1 MIRDDLPERFHQRW
15 ETILAHVGSRATS
28 SPASRSPQPR
38 TRAPAIPLEMGP
50 EEPGG
55 DSRPRRFHGLLQH
68 RTAVT
73 SRLTEQPRLADS
85 EHFAILVLH
94 AGCQLAVL
102 LSDYAQAVT
111 KENIDLDD
119 DAPI

>member
-28 SPASRSPQPR
+28 SPAVRSPQPR

-55 DSRPRRFHGLLQH
+55 DM
-68 RTAVT
+68 
-73 SRLTEQPRLADS
+73 
-85 EHFAILVLH
+85 
-94 AGCQLAVL
+94 L
-102 LSDYAQAVT
+102 LSDYAQAVM

-119 DAPI
+119 DAPS